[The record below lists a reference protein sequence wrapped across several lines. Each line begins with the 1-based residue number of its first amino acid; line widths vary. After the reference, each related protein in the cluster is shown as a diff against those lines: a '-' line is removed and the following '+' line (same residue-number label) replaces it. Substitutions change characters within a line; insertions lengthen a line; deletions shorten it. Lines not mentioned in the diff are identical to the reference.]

1 MKTKGQLKG
10 LSRDL
15 DGGLIVSF
23 RAFEEKKVIGRLE
36 DIQGGTIEITAEP
49 VKKKRSLTANA
60 YYWAL
65 CGKMAAKLNVSTSR
79 VHNMLLR
86 RYGALE
92 TVDGENMICF
102 LPDTEKAEETALEA
116 DTYHVKPTSATKVF
130 KDGSTRRMYMIL
142 KGSHDYT
149 TAEMS
154 TLING
159 IVDECNHMGIQTAT
173 PDEIKEIM
181 ARYEKHHTGR

>member
-1 MKTKGQLKG
+1 MKTKGIFKG

-23 RAFEEKKVIGRLE
+23 LAFEEKKVIGRLD
-36 DIQGGTIEITAEP
+36 DIKVGTVEITVEP
-49 VKKKRSLTANA
+49 VKKKRSLSANA
-60 YYWAL
+60 LYWSL
-65 CGKMAAKLNVSTSR
+65 VGKMATKLNVSTSR

-86 RYGALE
+86 RYGAPE
-92 TVDGENMICF
+92 TIDGEQLVCF
-102 LPDTEKAEETALEA
+102 IPDTEKAENEALEA

-130 KDGSTRRMYMIL
+130 KDGGTRRMYMIL
-142 KGSHDYT
+142 KGSHEYD

-159 IVDECNHMGIQTAT
+159 IIDECNHMGIPTAS
-173 PDEIKEIM
+173 PEDVKEIM
-181 ARYEKHHTGR
+181 ARYEKHNPRR